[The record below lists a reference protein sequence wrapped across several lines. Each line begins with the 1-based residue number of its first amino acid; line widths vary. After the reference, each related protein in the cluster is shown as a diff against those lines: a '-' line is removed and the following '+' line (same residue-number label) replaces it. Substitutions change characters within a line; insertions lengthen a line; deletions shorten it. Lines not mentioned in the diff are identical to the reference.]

1 MGNFGSPILFCLGG
15 LRMFTL
21 EQCKSNITSVDRQLL
36 WFLLEEQK
44 ETNRL
49 LGLLTNVNK
58 QVEQTLPDD
67 NKMTVKRRG
76 RAKGVNVK

>member
-1 MGNFGSPILFCLGG
+1 
-15 LRMFTL
+15 MFTL